1 MTCAKGDQG
10 NKYEHMMAV
19 LTGQLN
25 PPHQYVPW
33 VTLNGVSMS
42 FTNFQIV
49 ETTYIYSF
57 LSFFRENKAW
67 HFMCIVW
74 FSLYESHAL
83 FSLKKYFGMLLSA
96 TVLNG

>member
-42 FTNFQIV
+42 FTKIQIV
-49 ETTYIYSF
+49 GTTYFFFI
-57 LSFFRENKAW
+57 SFF
-67 HFMCIVW
+67 F
-74 FSLYESHAL
+74 FSR
-83 FSLKKYFGMLLSA
+83 K
-96 TVLNG
+96 